1 VLWQSLT
8 GALTIPGNRFNR
20 DFRVF
25 RELMLGRL
33 RTYFLTGIV
42 VAAPIAITIWL
53 VWWFVSLIDG
63 WIKPFIPS
71 VYNPDNYLPFP
82 VPGVGLVVALFVIT
96 VIGALAANL
105 VGKTLINFGER
116 TLDRMPVV
124 RSVYKGVKQIFETA
138 LSSGSGNFSSVGVIG
153 YPRPGVNVVVFIA
166 RELDSA
172 EIGMAPGQRFY
183 SAFMPTTPNPT
194 SGFLFFV
201 ETKQVT
207 ILDIT
212 VEEAAK
218 LVISAGLVTPQQLRE
233 AGATIAKEDDT
244 ISILTSSE
252 AALEQQARRKPVTG
266 NTRKVSTPPA
276 RKRKG

>member
-1 VLWQSLT
+1 M
-8 GALTIPGNRFNR
+8 I
-20 DFRVF
+20 
-25 RELMLGRL
+25 GRI
-33 RTYFLTGIV
+33 RTYFLTGLV
-42 VAAPIAITIWL
+42 VTAPIAITIWL

-63 WIKPFIPS
+63 WIKPIIPT

-82 VPGVGLVVALFVIT
+82 VPGVGLVAALIAMT
-96 VIGALAANL
+96 IIGALAANL
-105 VGKTLINFGER
+105 VGRTLINFGER

-138 LSSGSGNFSSVGVIG
+138 LSSGSGNFSSVGMIG

-166 RELDSA
+166 RELDSS
-172 EIGMAPGQRFY
+172 EIGLPRGTRFY

-201 ETKQVT
+201 KKSEVT

-233 AGATIAKEDDT
+233 ADASVAKEEDT
-244 ISILTSSE
+244 LSLLLSDPASVIDPEHRIKRTE
-252 AALEQQARRKPVTG
+252 KQ
-266 NTRKVSTPPA
+266 PPA
-276 RKRKG
+276 RKKPASRPAKKRSS

>member
-1 VLWQSLT
+1 MLWLAKARAVFLAVAFTQE
-8 GALTIPGNRFNR
+8 PRGNGSFQM
-20 DFRVF
+20 F
-25 RELMLGRL
+25 GRL

-42 VAAPIAITIWL
+42 VSAPIAITIWL
-53 VWWFVSLIDG
+53 VWWFVSLVDG
-63 WIKPFIPS
+63 WIKPFIPA
-71 VYNPDNYLPFP
+71 VYNPDTYLPFA
-82 VPGVGLVVALFVIT
+82 VPGVGLVAALIIIT
-96 VIGALAANL
+96 FIGALAANL

-116 TLDRMPVV
+116 TLDRMPVI

-138 LSSGSGNFSSVGVIG
+138 LSSGTGNFSSVGVIG

-166 RELDSA
+166 RELDSG
-172 EIGMAPGQRFY
+172 EIGLEPGKRFY

-201 ETKQVT
+201 DVKEVT

-233 AGATIAKEDDT
+233 ADVDVASEEDAITMLFSGGDKGMQPVKR
-244 ISILTSSE
+244 
-252 AALEQQARRKPVTG
+252 AANGRKKPSKAV
-266 NTRKVSTPPA
+266 KKS
-276 RKRKG
+276 K

>member
-1 VLWQSLT
+1 
-8 GALTIPGNRFNR
+8 
-20 DFRVF
+20 
-25 RELMLGRL
+25 MLGRA

-42 VAAPIAITIWL
+42 VTAPIAITIWL

-63 WIKPFIPS
+63 WIKPIIP
-71 VYNPDNYLPFP
+71 VDYNPDSYLPFP
-82 VPGVGLVVALFVIT
+82 VPGVGLIVALVAIT
-96 VIGALAANL
+96 LIGALAANL

-116 TLDRMPVV
+116 TLDRMPVI
-124 RSVYKGVKQIFETA
+124 RSVYKAVKQIFETA
-138 LSSGSGNFSSVGVIG
+138 LSSGTGNFSSVGIIG

-166 RELDSA
+166 RELDSG
-172 EIGMAPGQRFY
+172 EIGLKPGKRFY

-201 ETKQVT
+201 DTKQVT

-233 AGATIAKEDDT
+233 AGADVAREEDTLSLLLSDPTQVLAPSRKGPAAKET
-244 ISILTSSE
+244 GKPKPPQQNKTP
-252 AALEQQARRKPVTG
+252 AAKQPRKP
-266 NTRKVSTPPA
+266 
-276 RKRKG
+276 KG